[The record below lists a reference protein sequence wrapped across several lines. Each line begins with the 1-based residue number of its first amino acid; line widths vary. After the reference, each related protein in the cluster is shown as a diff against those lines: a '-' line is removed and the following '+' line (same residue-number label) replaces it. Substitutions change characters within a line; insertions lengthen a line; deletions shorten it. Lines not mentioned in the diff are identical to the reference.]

1 MSLLLSPRR
10 YPPRL
15 APILALLVVAGCGGS
30 HRQHQPRPRTD
41 VTVTVRLSHALPG
54 RNSTS
59 GFLHGLTRSRPAD
72 ALVAPLE
79 PRFWRS
85 DLFRAPMERA
95 IALGARYEL
104 VLSDLWGYPHDR
116 WRGRGP
122 PWDHLPRWRALVRH
136 LARLLQG
143 RRVLFDV
150 WNEPDGHSFFG
161 GGLRRFLR
169 VYATAA
175 GAIRQELGP
184 GARIGGP
191 STSHYRPRW
200 LAALV
205 RCCHPDFLSWHAT
218 DPALAAGDITRQLRA
233 VRARLGVR
241 ALQINEFGSPVDR
254 YQPGKTVGYLAAIE
268 SGGADAAART
278 CWPNA
283 ACGPGRLDGLL
294 TPAGRPRAVWWAQ
307 RWYALTPPATRVA
320 SAVSDS
326 RVVALAS
333 RGRPSRVLLGRAE
346 SGARGPVDVAVV
358 LSGLRGSRVHVRV
371 EGLPDDGGAALARPQ
386 RLSEAELRVDHGRAR
401 ALVRGLGP
409 HEAALVTADPSGGG

>member
-1 MSLLLSPRR
+1 ML
-10 YPPRL
+10 
-15 APILALLVVAGCGGS
+15 AGCGGS
-30 HRQHQPRPRTD
+30 QRREQPRPRTD
-41 VTVTVRLSHALPG
+41 VTVTVRLSRALPG
-54 RNSTS
+54 RHSAS
-59 GFLHGLTRSRPAD
+59 GFLHGLSGSRPPD

-85 DLFRAPMERA
+85 DLFRAPMGRA
-95 IALGARYEL
+95 VALGARYEL

-122 PWDHLPRWRALVRH
+122 PWAHLRRWGALVRR
-136 LARLLQG
+136 LAGLVRGRPVLL
-143 RRVLFDV
+143 DV
-150 WNEPDGHSFFG
+150 WNEPDGRSFFG

-169 VYATAA
+169 VYATAVR
-175 GAIRQELGP
+175 AIREELGP
-184 GARIGGP
+184 RARIGGP

-200 LAALV
+200 LAALA

-241 ALQINEFGSPVDR
+241 ALQINEFGSPTDR

-268 SGGADAAART
+268 AGGADAAART

-307 RWYALTPPATRVA
+307 RWYALTPPPARVV

-346 SGARGPVDVAVV
+346 SGAGGSVDVAVL
-358 LSGLRGSRVHVRV
+358 LSGLTGSRVRVRV
-371 EGLPDDGGAALARPQ
+371 ERLPDAGAAALARPQ
-386 RLSEAELRVDHGRAR
+386 RLSDQELNVDHGTAR
-401 ALVRGLGP
+401 ALVPGLGP
-409 HEAALVTADPSGGG
+409 HEAAFVTADPAGGD